1 MKALLVGSNKDEEL
15 REKNRTRL
23 QEIFLRKG
31 GKESKQAAK
40 M

>member
-1 MKALLVGSNKDEEL
+1 MKALLAGNNKDEEL

>member
-1 MKALLVGSNKDEEL
+1 MKALLVGRNKDKEL

-31 GKESKQAAK
+31 GKETKQAAK